1 MKAADTV
8 FGILIIANTEPCLN
22 LVFTILLFYI
32 RKTKAH
38 RGLSDLP
45 ETVWQVND
53 QAEMCIN
60 ESTPLTTRILNLFS
74 CEVSV
79 LGGKKKA
86 LFFWGRVAL
95 KPGDFCDSK

>member
-8 FGILIIANTEPCLN
+8 FGVSVIANTEPFLN
-22 LVFTILLFYI
+22 LVFTILLFCL

-45 ETVWQVND
+45 ETVWQVKD
-53 QAEMCIN
+53 QTETHTN
-60 ESTPLTTRILNLFS
+60 ESTPQTTRFPSFLS

-79 LGGKKKA
+79 LGGKSP
-86 LFFWGRVAL
+86 LLLG
-95 KPGDFCDSK
+95 